1 MLVRRDFWRSLVQPL
16 TQSRYCTNA
25 CWDKP
30 WLWPLKMPKNSK
42 STTSLWKP
50 VPGLH
55 HSPSEKGCNFVRPEF
70 FMMSF
75 VAIALL
81 VILSA
86 RAESVC
92 LHCLYNSHLAVAED
106 SSQMV
111 SDFAL
116 PEKTGQKV
124 FPGWKWGLWSQ
135 NHRIS
140 QVEKDP

>member
-1 MLVRRDFWRSLVQPL
+1 
-16 TQSRYCTNA
+16 
-25 CWDKP
+25 
-30 WLWPLKMPKNSK
+30 MPKNSK

-55 HSPSEKGCNFVRPEF
+55 HPPSEKDCRFVQPKF
-70 FMMSF
+70 SMMPF

-81 VILSA
+81 PILSA

-116 PEKTGQKV
+116 PEKTGLKGC
-124 FPGWKWGLWSQ
+124 PGWKWGLLSQ